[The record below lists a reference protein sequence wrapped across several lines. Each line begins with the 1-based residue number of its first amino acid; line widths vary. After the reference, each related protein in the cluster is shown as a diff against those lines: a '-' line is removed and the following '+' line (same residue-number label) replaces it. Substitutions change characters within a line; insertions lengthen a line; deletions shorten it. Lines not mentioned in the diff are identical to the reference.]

1 MTLDDMTHQEKL
13 VLVGLARL
21 MVRLDHE
28 FTEEEAGAL
37 GHLID
42 EMGSDQFWKLIEEAS
57 GLEDDAVRKA
67 ATEVSNEESQE
78 LIYGSLYEVAIA
90 GSIEEGENELLDW
103 LEETWGLEVQD
114 IAPDDDD
121 DGGDVASA
129 DEEE

>member
-1 MTLDDMTHQEKL
+1 MTLDDMTQQEKL

-37 GHLID
+37 AHLID
-42 EMGSDQFWKLIEEAS
+42 ELGSDQFWKLIDESSA
-57 GLEDDAVRKA
+57 LEDEAIRKA
-67 ATEVSNEESQE
+67 AAEIEREEAQE
-78 LIYGSLYEVAIA
+78 MIYGSLYEVAIA
-90 GSIEEGENELLDW
+90 GSIDEGENELLDW
-103 LEETWGLEVQD
+103 LEETWNLEVQD

-121 DGGDVASA
+121 DDG